1 MTILFFS
8 STGNSL
14 SIAKLLGG
22 NLKSIPQLERAGEYE
37 IIDDVIGIVSPV
49 YNHTL
54 PLIVRRFL
62 SKTKLKADYI
72 FGILTYGFISGTS
85 AKKLANALI
94 ANGNLLHYAA
104 NLLMADTYLPVFKM
118 ENEIARLPKKDVNAR
133 FKKIRQDI
141 GNRRCYVPQKNLFLG
156 LLSALI
162 SRRMESAKGISAT
175 NLTDSRFIVSENCS
189 RCGTCAHICP
199 VSNIKIENKPVFS
212 HNCESCFACIQN
224 CPAGALQLKGQRS
237 KARYRNNS
245 VTLKELIRVNGK

>member
-1 MTILFFS
+1 MTILYFS
-8 STGNSL
+8 ATGNSL

-22 NLKSIPQLERAGEYE
+22 KLKSIPQLERAGEYE
-37 IIDDVIGIVSPV
+37 ITDDVIGIVSPV

-72 FGILTYGFISGTS
+72 FGILTYGFTSGTS

-118 ENEIARLPKKDVNAR
+118 EKEIAKLPKKDVNVR
-133 FKKIRQDI
+133 FEKIRQDI
-141 GNRRCYVPQKNLFLG
+141 GNRRCYVPQKNLFVR
-156 LLSALI
+156 LLSSLI
-162 SRRMESAKGISAT
+162 SRRMESANGISAI
-175 NLTDSRFIVSENCS
+175 NLTDSRFLVSENCS
-189 RCGTCAHICP
+189 RCRTCARVCP
-199 VSNIKIENKPVFS
+199 ASNITMKTKPVFS
-212 HNCESCFACIQN
+212 HHCESCFACIHN
-224 CPAGALQLKGQRS
+224 CPTGALQLKGQRS

-245 VTLKELIRVNGK
+245 VTLTELIRANGK